1 MPSFIWERGDGHTQF
16 REIWGL
22 GLNKLNDR
30 RRRPRLRKWRRHWKI
45 QNEAVEVLKK
55 LTRAEAVVASKKA
68 RAAETSKEEM
78 KQYRHRRKRGFAV
91 LRKETAMES
100 VEWSQKGRYAR
111 KTL

>member
-1 MPSFIWERGDGHTQF
+1 MEASLE
-16 REIWGL
+16 E
-22 GLNKLNDR
+22 
-30 RRRPRLRKWRRHWKI
+30 I

-91 LRKETAMES
+91 LRKETAQRERERKPYAGS
-100 VEWSQKGRYAR
+100 SQQVKLQCITACPR
-111 KTL
+111 

>member
-1 MPSFIWERGDGHTQF
+1 MEASLE
-16 REIWGL
+16 E
-22 GLNKLNDR
+22 
-30 RRRPRLRKWRRHWKI
+30 I

-91 LRKETAMES
+91 LRKETAER
-100 VEWSQKGRYAR
+100 ERE
-111 KTL
+111 KTVRWVQPAHRQVKLQCITACPR

>member
-1 MPSFIWERGDGHTQF
+1 MEVSLE
-16 REIWGL
+16 E
-22 GLNKLNDR
+22 
-30 RRRPRLRKWRRHWKI
+30 I

-91 LRKETAMES
+91 LRKETAER
-100 VEWSQKGRYAR
+100 ER
-111 KTL
+111 TLRWVQPAHRQVKLQCITACPR

>member
-1 MPSFIWERGDGHTQF
+1 MEASLE
-16 REIWGL
+16 E
-22 GLNKLNDR
+22 
-30 RRRPRLRKWRRHWKI
+30 I

-91 LRKETAMES
+91 LRKAAMENRY
-100 VEWSQKGRYAR
+100 WSQKGRCAR
-111 KTL
+111 KMLWKNILQCFGSVGCGL

>member
-1 MPSFIWERGDGHTQF
+1 MEASLE
-16 REIWGL
+16 E
-22 GLNKLNDR
+22 
-30 RRRPRLRKWRRHWKI
+30 I

-91 LRKETAMES
+91 LRKETAER
-100 VEWSQKGRYAR
+100 ERENR
-111 KTL
+111 TLGPASA